1 MSGLFYIIPFYPI
14 ILAIGKTNSYAN
26 AHMIAA
32 FMIVIAEYVV
42 CKTFDSAV
50 YVAITSELC
59 NLFKI
64 WLLLRVIANYAHMKI
79 TELLPPKPMTIL
91 IMISAL
97 ASLPPFLLLDF
108 LNMNKFIVLF
118 VCLGF
123 FFGRLLCALLDLQS
137 YLSRYCRWVLKEQIK
152 TKCSCENFTIKIIL
166 N

>member
-1 MSGLFYIIPFYPI
+1 
-14 ILAIGKTNSYAN
+14 
-26 AHMIAA
+26 MIAA

-91 IMISAL
+91 IMISVL

-123 FFGRLLCALLDLQS
+123 FLVDYYVLCWICKVTYRDIAVVK
-137 YLSRYCRWVLKEQIK
+137 VLP
-152 TKCSCENFTIKIIL
+152 
-166 N
+166 